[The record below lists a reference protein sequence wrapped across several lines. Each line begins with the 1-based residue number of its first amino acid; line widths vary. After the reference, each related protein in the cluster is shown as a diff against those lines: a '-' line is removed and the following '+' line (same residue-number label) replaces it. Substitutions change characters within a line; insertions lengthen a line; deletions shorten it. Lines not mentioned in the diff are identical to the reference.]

1 MTAYL
6 VRRLLLIVPTLLG
19 ISLVCFALVQF
30 VPGGPVEQIIAKVN
44 AAAAAHPG
52 GRGISPEEIANI
64 QAYFG
69 FDKPAYVRYFTWLG
83 NMLRGD
89 FGNSYVYQQPVLD
102 VIVSKMPISLFF
114 GLVSYVLAYAVSI
127 PLGVKKA
134 MSHGSL
140 SDSVSSAVIFAG
152 YVLPG
157 YAVGIVLLIFF
168 AGGTYLSWFP
178 LGNIVSDN
186 FESLS
191 PFDKV
196 LDFLHHMVLPV
207 FCYLI
212 GEFAM
217 LTLLM
222 KNSTLEELGKDYM
235 RTAMAKGLSLRQ
247 AVWRQAFRN
256 ALIPI
261 ATGVGSIFAVMF
273 TSALLIERVF
283 DIDGMGL
290 LMWNSMIGR
299 DYNVVL
305 GIIVLSSLFV
315 ALGRLLSDIIYVV
328 VDPRIRFD

>member
-1 MTAYL
+1 
-6 VRRLLLIVPTLLG
+6 
-19 ISLVCFALVQF
+19 
-30 VPGGPVEQIIAKVN
+30 
-44 AAAAAHPG
+44 
-52 GRGISPEEIANI
+52 
-64 QAYFG
+64 
-69 FDKPAYVRYFTWLG
+69 
-83 NMLRGD
+83 
-89 FGNSYVYQQPVLD
+89 
-102 VIVSKMPISLFF
+102 
-114 GLVSYVLAYAVSI
+114 
-127 PLGVKKA
+127 
-134 MSHGSL
+134 
-140 SDSVSSAVIFAG
+140 
-152 YVLPG
+152 
-157 YAVGIVLLIFF
+157 
-168 AGGTYLSWFP
+168 
-178 LGNIVSDN
+178 
-186 FESLS
+186 
-191 PFDKV
+191 
-196 LDFLHHMVLPV
+196 
-207 FCYLI
+207 
-212 GEFAM
+212 M